1 MVSGRQ
7 SHCDSDSKTIDIR
20 RQTEDWKR
28 QEITQK
34 NLVYSEFWNQES
46 ETGGV
51 KPSKFVTERNLK
63 AAATNYDQISKEGRF
78 EFCLPV

>member
-1 MVSGRQ
+1 VETTR
-7 SHCDSDSKTIDIR
+7 DNT
-20 RQTEDWKR
+20 
-28 QEITQK
+28 K

-63 AAATNYDQISKEGRF
+63 AAATNYDQISKGR
-78 EFCLPV
+78 EI